1 MIRSTA
7 EPPHQRLFLCPIV
20 HLAAAL
26 TQDVPPSSKGGTVQR
41 TLVPASRG
49 RGTMRNGRG
58 CIPGRGV
65 GHALRTWLRILCAW
79 GASARGELWRL
90 LWSIT
95 SSHIK
100 ATKAGSG
107 IGATGPACVCD
118 ATTARLRPK
127 MVDSAIA
134 VRDVMQH
141 QTGGA
146 YQNVWGL
153 LSYIDRKSVV

>member
-1 MIRSTA
+1 
-7 EPPHQRLFLCPIV
+7 
-20 HLAAAL
+20 
-26 TQDVPPSSKGGTVQR
+26 
-41 TLVPASRG
+41 
-49 RGTMRNGRG
+49 MRNGRG

-153 LSYIDRKSVV
+153 LSYIVCLTLFFTLPKPRSGF